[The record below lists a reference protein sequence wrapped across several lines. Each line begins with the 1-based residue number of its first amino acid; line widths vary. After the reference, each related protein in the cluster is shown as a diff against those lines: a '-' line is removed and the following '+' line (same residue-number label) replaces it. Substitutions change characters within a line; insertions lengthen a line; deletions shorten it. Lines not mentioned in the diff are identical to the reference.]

1 MQSARETVEPFR
13 HLSVRRGNSAANQ
26 RPRALLSLRGLSWT
40 LRGVCSLLVARRIVS
55 QERLTGAGRRSDQ
68 SAILL
73 CSNVSTRGDPMP
85 LNIRSEETEE
95 LASALAKLTG
105 ETKTE
110 AVTQALRERI
120 QRVRRARAKRR
131 LADELDEIALHCS
144 TLPVLDRRSADEI
157 MDYDENGLPR

>member
-1 MQSARETVEPFR
+1 VVIS
-13 HLSVRRGNSAANQ
+13 
-26 RPRALLSLRGLSWT
+26 
-40 LRGVCSLLVARRIVS
+40 
-55 QERLTGAGRRSDQ
+55 
-68 SAILL
+68 
-73 CSNVSTRGDPMP
+73 MP
-85 LNIRSEETEE
+85 LNIRSKETEE

-144 TLPVLDRRSADEI
+144 TLPVLDRRRADEI
-157 MDYDENGLPR
+157 MGYDENGLPR

>member
-1 MQSARETVEPFR
+1 MRICLLTLP
-13 HLSVRRGNSAANQ
+13 
-26 RPRALLSLRGLSWT
+26 ALTTSEKRQAIDSYVNYG
-40 LRGVCSLLVARRIVS
+40 
-55 QERLTGAGRRSDQ
+55 RSDRR
-68 SAILL
+68 LL
-73 CSNVSTRGDPMP
+73 RLGIKAVDVINLRVVTYLHVVISMP
-85 LNIRSEETEE
+85 LNIRSKETEE

-144 TLPVLDRRSADEI
+144 TLPVLDRRGADEI
-157 MDYDENGLPR
+157 MGYDENGLPR

>member
-1 MQSARETVEPFR
+1 
-13 HLSVRRGNSAANQ
+13 
-26 RPRALLSLRGLSWT
+26 
-40 LRGVCSLLVARRIVS
+40 
-55 QERLTGAGRRSDQ
+55 
-68 SAILL
+68 
-73 CSNVSTRGDPMP
+73 MP
-85 LNIRSEETEE
+85 LNIRSEETEA

-157 MDYDENGLPR
+157 IGYDENGLAR